1 MEPNSKSE
9 PEKKPANKTEKQS
22 SASPKKTVSWKLV
35 LLIIV
40 AVVITLPGAGALWL
54 TWQQQQQLV
63 EVENRLDGIAD
74 LNSELK
80 TDISNLGSTQR
91 QLNDQ
96 LSTFNQTQLEHG
108 DILTKLQNQ
117 SPLSS
122 EEIELEWALAEIRYL
137 LNLANQRALL
147 ANDTSGAALALSLAD
162 QQIREIG
169 DYRMQ
174 PLRELIAEEEL
185 ALEAAG
191 DTDVAGIAADMLGL
205 IGSIDKLRVV
215 TGPKQSFYNE
225 AETEVTEQP
234 AWREAI
240 SEIWTQVR
248 SLVVIRQQQDAPAAV
263 LIPEQRYFLY
273 QNLRLQLETAR
284 FAALSGHQRMFE
296 QSLQSAISWLEQ
308 YFVGDQ
314 RDAMLVSLMDMQKQT
329 ISVETPDISGSLLW
343 LKGFE
348 P

>member
-9 PEKKPANKTEKQS
+9 QVEKPAKKTEKNAS
-22 SASPKKTVSWKLV
+22 VTPKPAFSAKWV
-35 LLIIV
+35 LLIIL
-40 AVVITLPGAGALWL
+40 AILITLPGAGALWL
-54 TWQQQQQLV
+54 VWQQKQQLV
-63 EVENRLDGIAD
+63 ELESRLDGIAE
-74 LNSELK
+74 LETGISQLANS
-80 TDISNLGSTQR
+80 QR
-91 QLNDQ
+91 QLDSQ
-96 LSTFNQTQLEHG
+96 LSSLKQSQLEQG
-108 DILTKLQNQ
+108 DVLTKLQNQ

-122 EEIELEWALAEIRYL
+122 DEIELEWALAEIKYL

-147 ANDTSGAALALSLAD
+147 AKDTSGAALALSLAD

-174 PLRELIAEEEL
+174 PLRELIAEETL

-215 TGPKQSFYNE
+215 TGPKQSFYD
-225 AETEVTEQP
+225 ETEEVTQP
-234 AWREAI
+234 SAWREAVAN
-240 SEIWTQVR
+240 IWTQIR

-263 LIPEQRYFLY
+263 LMPEQRYFLY

-284 FAALSGHQRMFE
+284 FSALSGNQKMFE
-296 QSLQSAISWLEQ
+296 QSLQSTISWLEQ
-308 YFVGDQ
+308 YFVGDH
-314 RDAMLVSLMDMQKQT
+314 RDAMLESLQNMQNQA
-329 ISVETPDISGSLLW
+329 ISIETPDISGSLRW

>member
-9 PEKKPANKTEKQS
+9 QVEKPAKKTEKNVS
-22 SASPKKTVSWKLV
+22 ETPKKTVSVKWA
-35 LLIIV
+35 LLIIL
-40 AVVITLPGAGALWL
+40 AIVITLPGAGALWL
-54 TWQQQQQLV
+54 VWQQKQQLM
-63 EVENRLDGIAD
+63 EVESRFDEMA
-74 LNSELK
+74 ELE
-80 TDISNLGSTQR
+80 TDISQLTSSQR
-91 QLNDQ
+91 QLNNQ
-96 LSTFNQTQLEHG
+96 LSTFKQTQLEQG
-108 DILTKLQNQ
+108 DVLTKLQNQ
-117 SPLSS
+117 SPLTT

-191 DTDVAGIAADMLGL
+191 ETDVAGIAADMLGL
-205 IGSIDKLRVV
+205 TGSIDKLRVV
-215 TGPKQSFYNE
+215 TGPKQSYFD
-225 AETEVTEQP
+225 ETEKEATEQS
-234 AWREAI
+234 AWREVIAD
-240 SEIWTQVR
+240 IWRQLR
-248 SLVVIRQQQDAPAAV
+248 SLVVIRQQEDAPAAV
-263 LIPEQRYFLY
+263 LMPEQRYFLY

-284 FAALSGHQRMFE
+284 FAALSGNQRMFE
-296 QSLQSAISWLEQ
+296 QSLQSASSWLEQ
-308 YFVGDQ
+308 YFVGDH
-314 RDAMLVSLMDMQKQT
+314 RDAMLESLQAMQNQA
-329 ISVETPDISGSLLW
+329 ISIETPDISGSLRW

>member
-1 MEPNSKSE
+1 MESNNKSE
-9 PEKKPANKTEKQS
+9 QAEKPAKKTEQTS
-22 SASPKKTVSWKLV
+22 SDTPNKAFPWQIVLLV
-35 LLIIV
+35 LV
-40 AVVITLPGAGALWL
+40 AILITLPGAAALWYG
-54 TWQQQQQLV
+54 WQQQQQLV
-63 EVENRLDGIAD
+63 QLENRLDEIAD
-74 LNSELK
+74 LK
-80 TDISNLGSTQR
+80 TDISQLGSAQS
-91 QLNDQ
+91 QLDDQ
-96 LSTFNQTQLEHG
+96 LSRLNQTQLEQG
-108 DILTKLQNQ
+108 DVLTKLQNQ
-117 SPLSS
+117 SPLTSD
-122 EEIELEWALAEIRYL
+122 EIELEWALAEIRSL

-147 ANDTSGAALALSLAD
+147 ANDTKGAALALSLAD

-191 DTDVAGIAADMLGL
+191 ETDVAGIAADMLSL
-205 IGSIDKLRVV
+205 IKSIDNLRVV
-215 TGPKQSFYNE
+215 TGPKQTFYNE
-225 AETEVTEQP
+225 TEAKATEQP
-234 AWREAI
+234 AWREAV
-240 SEIWTQVR
+240 SEVWAQLR

-263 LIPEQRYFLY
+263 LMPEQRYFLY

-284 FAALSGHQRMFE
+284 FSALSGNQRMFE

-314 RDAMLVSLMDMQKQT
+314 RDAMLVILEDMQNQA
-329 ISVETPDISGSLLW
+329 ISIETPDISGSLRW